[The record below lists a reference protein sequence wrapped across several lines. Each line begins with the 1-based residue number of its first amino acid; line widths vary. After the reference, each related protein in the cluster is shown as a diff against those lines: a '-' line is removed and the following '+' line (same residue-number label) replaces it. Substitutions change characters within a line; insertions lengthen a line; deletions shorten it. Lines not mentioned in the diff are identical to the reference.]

1 MSEENKNST
10 ANDNAGQQDNGGQQ
24 QMPPIMINTQYIRDL
39 SLEIPHAPEIF
50 RNLNETPNINI
61 NVDVNANHLHDNFF
75 NVELSIAMDGDV
87 KDQKLFIL
95 ELKYAA
101 VVSLNVPEEHVEP
114 VLLVEIP
121 RMLFPFARS
130 VVTHCLVEGGLPP
143 FMLNPIDFVAMY
155 QNRNSNKA

>member
-155 QNRNSNKA
+155 QNRKKA